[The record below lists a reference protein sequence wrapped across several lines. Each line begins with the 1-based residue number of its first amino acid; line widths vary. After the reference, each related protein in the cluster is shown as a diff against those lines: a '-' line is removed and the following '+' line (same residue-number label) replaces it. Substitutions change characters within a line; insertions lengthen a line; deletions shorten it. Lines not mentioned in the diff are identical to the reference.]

1 MVTRPTSSGSF
12 GPNLQLGP
20 IRTDIESSTAAKHSC
35 MDLVSIAMQ
44 IRLLARL
51 MPFAAASVTAFF
63 QVTTARSLELPYHWR
78 SVAMGGAGFVSGIIA
93 HPGKANLI
101 YARTDVGGIYRLSP
115 DTGSWEPLLDW
126 LPPTNGSAMG
136 VESLALDPRDPRKIH
151 LLCGTPY
158 WRGGTSILS
167 SADYGKTWRVTDV
180 SKQIRA
186 HGNKWGRHTGE
197 RLAVDPNQGDILFC
211 GSRENGLWKSGDS
224 GATWSRV
231 ESFPDAGITRDGN
244 GICFVVF
251 DPASGNPGSPTP
263 TLFAGVSHP
272 RGEAWQE
279 KDGTA
284 RRSPDANIYQSTD
297 GGASWSALPPL
308 PETNEPGTSF
318 NATFHP
324 NRSLVASGKL
334 IATFQA
340 EKGGG
345 GIFRYDPKSRIWADI
360 TPGAPGKDGKWT
372 RRHDAYCGISL
383 VPGNPPRMLASTFS
397 VYQPQ
402 RDTSGKT
409 LWGERIQLSTRGVD
423 EDGTTWFDLFATDK
437 ARLDPQIPFSHGQ
450 NIHWGASATLD
461 PFNPERAFVTSGN
474 GIWATAN
481 LHDALA
487 SEKETRSLWKFS
499 VQGIEESVPM
509 DIASIPDGPLVSVIW
524 DYAGFT
530 NRTPEE
536 YSETGMFR
544 VCGGLN
550 VRLAAVGRGTQ
561 AGVLRLNANGEL
573 CWSRDSGTTWT
584 ALEKNHLPKAG
595 TNANLALS
603 ADGRV
608 ILYTPSDNK
617 TYRNEDPAHQWPTSQ
632 WSEVKDLAGAHLPVA
647 DPLDS
652 NSFYA
657 YLGKTGEL
665 LHSTDAGKTFRPLA
679 RIGQWANPNIRCAPG
694 RRQDIWIPW
703 GGQGLARHANGT
715 LTKLKLAGCGTVG
728 FGRGRNPGDYPTIF
742 IWGRPL
748 KDDPEGIYRS
758 TDEGKTW
765 ARVNDDLHQYGGL
778 GNGGFVKGDMNV
790 FGRVYISTAGRGI
803 PCGTPR

>member
-1 MVTRPTSSGSF
+1 MNAISRMFFFSDIAQNRTATKYP
-12 GPNLQLGP
+12 GP
-20 IRTDIESSTAAKHSC
+20 R
-35 MDLVSIAMQ
+35 LVLVAMQ
-44 IRLLARL
+44 LRLPVVCVLLA
-51 MPFAAASVTAFF
+51 ATSVTAIS
-63 QVTTARSLELPYHWR
+63 QVTAPPARSPELPYRWR
-78 SVAMGGAGFVSGIIA
+78 SVAMGGAGFVSGIVA

-101 YARTDVGGIYRLSP
+101 YARTDVGGIYRLAP
-115 DTGSWEPLLDW
+115 DTGSWQPLLDW

-167 SADYGKTWRVTDV
+167 SSDYGRTWRVTDV
-180 SKQIRA
+180 SKIIRA

-197 RLAVDPNQGDILFC
+197 RLAVDPNQGDILYC
-211 GSRENGLWKSGDS
+211 GSRESGLWKSVDS
-224 GATWSRV
+224 GTTWSPV
-231 ESFPDAGITRDGN
+231 ESFPDAGATRNGN

-251 DPASGNPGSPTP
+251 DPASGTPGSPTS
-263 TLFAGVSHP
+263 TLFAGVSHA
-272 RGEAWQE
+272 RGETWQE

-284 RRSPDANIYQSTD
+284 RRSPDANIYQSRD
-297 GGASWSALPPL
+297 GGTSWSALPPL
-308 PETNEPGTSF
+308 PEMEKSETVSSAAF
-318 NATFHP
+318 QP
-324 NRSLVASGKL
+324 NRALVSSGKL
-334 IATFQA
+334 IVTFQS

-345 GIFRYDPKSRIWADI
+345 GIFRYDPASGIWADI
-360 TPGAPGKDGKWT
+360 TPGATGKDGKWT
-372 RRHDAYCGISL
+372 HRHDAYCGISL

-402 RDTSGKT
+402 RDTKGKT
-409 LWGERIQLSTRGVD
+409 LWGERLQLSTRGVE
-423 EDGTTWFDLFATDK
+423 EDGTTWLDLFATDK
-437 ARLDPQIPFSHGQ
+437 ARLDPGIAFSHGQ

-461 PFNPERAFVTSGN
+461 SFNPKRAFVTSGN
-474 GIWATAN
+474 GIWATTN

-487 SEKETRSLWKFS
+487 PEKETRALWKFA

-530 NRTPEE
+530 NKNPES

-550 VRLAAVGRGTQ
+550 VRLAAVGRGTN
-561 AGVLRLNANGEL
+561 AGVLRLNAEGDL
-573 CWSRDSGTTWT
+573 CWSRDSGSTWT
-584 ALEKNHLPKAG
+584 ALEEPALPKAG

-603 ADGRV
+603 ADGKV

-617 TYRNEDPAHQWPTSQ
+617 TYRNEDPAHQWPASR
-632 WSEVKDLAGAHLPVA
+632 WSEVRDLADATRPVA
-647 DPLDS
+647 DPVDPV
-652 NSFYA
+652 SFYA
-657 YLGKTGEL
+657 YRGKTGEL
-665 LHSTDAGKTFRPLA
+665 LHSDDAGLSFRPLA

-694 RRQDIWIPW
+694 RKQDIWIPW

-715 LTKLKLAGCGTVG
+715 LTRIKLAGCGTVG
-728 FGRGRNPGDYPTIF
+728 FGRGRNPGDYPTVF

-748 KDDPEGIYRS
+748 KDDPEGVYRS